1 MGILIMLLSL
11 RSNVMRAK
19 DEKIIYIA
27 RNLVCDGAT
36 AYDTGFKPFYG
47 DDASKD
53 FKITVRLG
61 SYTRLDKQDVVMGCK
76 YEGTTGGQQY
86 PGFYWRQKN
95 NNYSIFEIGGFN
107 YWTPTITSI
116 LGHKLCIWRAGGAW
130 KAQIDNGAIQNLSVR
145 VASFNQSI
153 VIGAGVQ
160 TSGTYFRYSNCVID
174 YIRIEYL

>member
-1 MGILIMLLSL
+1 MNLQL
-11 RSNVMRAK
+11 RSDVMRAT
-19 DEKIIYIA
+19 DASTIYVA

-47 DDASKD
+47 DDASRD
-53 FKITVRLG
+53 FKITVRVA
-61 SYTRLDKQDVVMGCK
+61 SYNQLSKQDVVIGCK

-95 NNYSIFEIGGFN
+95 NNNNLFEIGGYN
-107 YWTPTITSI
+107 YWSPTKASI
-116 LGHKLCIWRAGGAW
+116 IRHYLYIWRTGSSW
-130 KAQIDNGAIQNLSVR
+130 KAQIDNGEVQNLNVR
-145 VASFNQSI
+145 TASFNQSV

-160 TSGTYFRYSNCVID
+160 TNGTYFRYSNCVID